1 MFKIVDYKM
10 FEAEDANPKVKEI
23 KDNMKDLFNQISELK
38 KSTKSG
44 DINSEIISLT
54 KQSDIYQKISNSMK
68 LLVVEMKKPQPENK
82 AKLY

>member
-1 MFKIVDYKM
+1 MFKLVDYKM
-10 FEAEDANPKVKEI
+10 FEAEDANPKVNQI
-23 KDNMKDLFNQISELK
+23 KNNLKDLFNQISELK

-44 DINSEIISLT
+44 DPNSEIISLT